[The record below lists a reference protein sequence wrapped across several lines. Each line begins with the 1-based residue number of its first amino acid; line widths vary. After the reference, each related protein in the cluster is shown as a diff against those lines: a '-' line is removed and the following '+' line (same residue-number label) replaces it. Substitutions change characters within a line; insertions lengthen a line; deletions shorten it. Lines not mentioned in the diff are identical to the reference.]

1 MTVFSRLLRRPE
13 RPDPRAAITRL
24 FRNPPQLR
32 VIARHFSERKSLRAL
47 VHAMADGAE
56 AVSLLIALDPA
67 HRTVDL
73 KIEGRDLH
81 QVYVDDAGTF
91 TYTPQHFPRG
101 IDPRSFGDYL
111 ARRPF
116 GGWRVR
122 SRWRPLFH
130 YVQGDLLNPAPDLAR
145 EGFDLALCQNVL
157 ISLPEEAR
165 ASAFDHL
172 VSFLR
177 PGGMLALGG
186 GPLGTIHRL
195 ACERGLEPVLDE
207 VEAIHE
213 SWEVQRAFWNNARRP
228 YWALEPFDA
237 GHPEGPER
245 YCTLFVRP
253 EAG

>member
-1 MTVFSRLLRRPE
+1 MRSLSGLLRRPE

-32 VIARHFSERKSLRAL
+32 AIARRLSDRPSLRAL

-56 AVSLLIALDPA
+56 AVSLLIALDPVR
-67 HRTVDL
+67 HPRDL
-73 KIEGRDLH
+73 AIEGRDLH
-81 QVYVDDAGTF
+81 PVYVDDARTF

-122 SRWRPLFH
+122 SRWRPLLR
-130 YVQGDLLNPAPDLAR
+130 YAQGDLLNPASDLR
-145 EGFDLALCQNVL
+145 EGFDLVLCQNVL
-157 ISLPEEAR
+157 INLPDEAR
-165 ASAFDHL
+165 VTAFDHL

-177 PGGMLALGG
+177 PGGMLAAGG

-195 ACERGLEPVLDE
+195 ARERGLEPILDD

-213 SWEVQRAFWNNARRP
+213 SWEVQRAFWGNERRP

-237 GHPEGPER
+237 VHSEGLER
-245 YCTLFVRP
+245 YCTLFLRP
-253 EAG
+253 EAR